1 MTEGSL
7 ITDAGSKAERNRI
20 EEYLSLMVGGQTFG
34 IPVLQVQDVLS
45 HQTVAPVPLSPPE
58 VSGSINL
65 RGRIVTVIDMRVVL
79 GLEPFSED
87 QYPKSVVVEFGEEA
101 CSLLVDEVGEVLELN
116 VGDCEPNPANLDPK
130 WQELSNGLF
139 RLESE
144 LLMVL
149 DISQIVS
156 APEKAL
162 DAQNAIR

>member
-1 MTEGSL
+1 MTQTAQFNE
-7 ITDAGSKAERNRI
+7 AGAKAERSRF

-45 HQTVAPVPLSPPE
+45 HQTVAPVPLSPAE

-79 GLEPFSED
+79 GLEPFSPD
-87 QYPKSVVVEFGEEA
+87 QCPKSVVVEYGDEA

-116 VGDCEPNPANLDPK
+116 VGECEPNPANLDSK
-130 WQELSNGLF
+130 WRELSNGLF
-139 RLESE
+139 RLETE
-144 LLMVL
+144 LLVVL

-156 APEKAL
+156 APEKTL
-162 DAQNAIR
+162 DA